1 MISPAE
7 IEIRKTGIGASEIG
21 AIAGLSPYAG
31 PLDIYLRKL
40 DLIDDETSEAA
51 EWGHVLEPVIADR
64 YARETGATLTT
75 CTTLRH
81 PEHPWILA
89 TPDRRAAL
97 GADSWLVEVKTASLR
112 VAHRWG
118 DPGTD
123 EVPEEYLA
131 QVTWQ
136 MFVEGSRR
144 ADVALLLGGQE
155 YRTYS
160 IPFDPELAAA
170 LVERGREFWH
180 DHVLTQVPPSQ
191 GSVEAARAW
200 LRQRYPIDDRPI
212 RTATVDEIA
221 VLEELRAARSRFD
234 AAEET
239 KQLLEAKVKALIGD
253 AAGLDGGLLGRVTWK
268 KNKDGSK
275 TDWEAVARALSAPA
289 DLIAQHTKTTT
300 GARVL
305 RCTFKE
311 A

>member
-1 MISPAE
+1 MLSPAE

-31 PLDIYLRKL
+31 PLDVYLRKL
-40 DLIDDETSEAA
+40 DLVDDETSEAA

-64 YARETGATLTT
+64 YAKETGATLTA

-89 TPDRRAAL
+89 TPDRRASL

-118 DPGTD
+118 EPGTD

-136 MFVEGSRR
+136 MFVTGHRR

-155 YRTYS
+155 YRVYS
-160 IPFDPELAAA
+160 IPYDEELAAA
-170 LVERGREFWH
+170 LVEQGHGFWH
-180 DHVLTQVPPSQ
+180 GNVLAQVAPAK

-212 RTATVDEIA
+212 RTANADEIA
-221 VLEELRAARSRFD
+221 VLDELRAARSRFD

-239 KQLLEAKVKALIGD
+239 KAMIEARVKALIGD
-253 AAGLDGGLLGRVTWK
+253 SAGLEAGPLGRVTWK
-268 KNKDGSK
+268 KNRDGSK
-275 TDWEAVARALSAPA
+275 TDWEAVAKALAPSP

-311 A
+311 Q